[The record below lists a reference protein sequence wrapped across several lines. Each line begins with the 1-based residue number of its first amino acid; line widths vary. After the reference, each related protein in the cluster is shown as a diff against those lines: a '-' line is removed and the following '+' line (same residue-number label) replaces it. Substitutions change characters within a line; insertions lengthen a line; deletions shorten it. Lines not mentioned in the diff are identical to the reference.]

1 MPNRQKHTFH
11 PWGPLLEVA
20 YDLLNH
26 AFATNTKKKRMLR
39 MRRVS
44 ESCLWPLLHDNSHR
58 CRDSRCKDF
67 CKHCSPPISVM
78 WQLTQGNILEHLL
91 GPFSCPLTSNES
103 LKWLMLCKF
112 KTRRNEMSVAILI
125 RGQVTLNGS
134 CWRFILSLC
143 SWGWGSSIRFQICK
157 EHKNP
162 FQACWLKVK
171 MLY

>member
-1 MPNRQKHTFH
+1 MGAIIRSSVWSAKSCLCNQ
-11 PWGPLLEVA
+11 
-20 YDLLNH
+20 D
-26 AFATNTKKKRMLR
+26 KKKRMIR

-44 ESCLWPLLHDNSHR
+44 ESCLWPVLHDNSHR

-67 CKHCSPPISVM
+67 CKHFSSPISVM

-134 CWRFILSLC
+134 CWRFTNCLFQTAPGLYDFKFARSIKILSRHA
-143 SWGWGSSIRFQICK
+143 G
-157 EHKNP
+157 
-162 FQACWLKVK
+162 
-171 MLY
+171 